1 MRPLEGSGDEA
12 KEGSGD
18 ETTEG
23 SGDEATEGSGDEAY
37 SYLRRELKLKIKNEV
52 RAFMSA

>member
-12 KEGSGD
+12 K
-18 ETTEG
+18 EG